1 MTEVAP
7 SKDSAGFPISLA
19 ELALFRKLIYMETGI
34 ALADSKRSLVS
45 SRLGRRLRHFGF
57 ESFHQYYDHLIKVD
71 ISGDEKR
78 RMINCITTN
87 KTSFFRE
94 SHHFDLLRKL
104 LLHPLQLRAA
114 TGQSR
119 RLRIWS
125 AACSTGQEPYSIAI
139 VIRDTITS
147 LAAWDIKILA
157 SDIDTDVLA
166 RAERGIYETADLDDM
181 PPALRSRH
189 FLRGTKDCA
198 GLVSVKPELRRL
210 VHFRRVN
217 FVDPAWPVRGK
228 FDAIFCRNVLI
239 YFDRPTQYRLL
250 SRLAGLLKP
259 EGFLFVGHS
268 ENLHWFRDILIPVD
282 NSVYRIETAN
292 HPIP

>member
-1 MTEVAP
+1 MKEVA
-7 SKDSAGFPISLA
+7 SQWKDSAGFPISAA
-19 ELALFRKLIYMETGI
+19 EFSLFRKMIYIETGI
-34 ALADSKRSLVS
+34 ALADSKSSLVS

-57 ESFHQYYDHLIKVD
+57 DSFQKYYDHLIKVD
-71 ISGDEKR
+71 VCGEEG

-104 LLHPLQLRAA
+104 LLNPLQLRAA
-114 TGQSR
+114 TGQPR

-139 VIRDTITS
+139 VIREAIAS
-147 LAAWDIKILA
+147 VAAWDIKILA

-166 RAERGIYETADLDDM
+166 RAERGVYEMADLDDM
-181 PPALRSRH
+181 PPAQRARH
-189 FLRGTKDCA
+189 FLRGTKDCQ
-198 GLVSVKPELRRL
+198 GLVSVNPDLRRL

-259 EGFLFVGHS
+259 EGYLFVGHS
-268 ENLHWFRDILIPVD
+268 ENLYWFRDLLVPVD
-282 NSVYRIETAN
+282 NSVYRVETASR
-292 HPIP
+292 PI

>member
-1 MTEVAP
+1 
-7 SKDSAGFPISLA
+7 
-19 ELALFRKLIYMETGI
+19 
-34 ALADSKRSLVS
+34 
-45 SRLGRRLRHFGF
+45 
-57 ESFHQYYDHLIKVD
+57 
-71 ISGDEKR
+71 
-78 RMINCITTN
+78 MINCITTN

-94 SHHFDLLRKL
+94 SHHFDLLRNL

-114 TGQSR
+114 AGQPR

-147 LAAWDIKILA
+147 PAAWDIKILA

-166 RAERGIYETADLDDM
+166 RAERGIYETEDLDAM

-217 FVDPAWPVRGK
+217 FVDPSWPVRGK

-250 SRLAGLLKP
+250 SRLAGFLKP

-268 ENLHWFRDILIPVD
+268 ENLHWFRDLLIPVD

-292 HPIP
+292 RPTP